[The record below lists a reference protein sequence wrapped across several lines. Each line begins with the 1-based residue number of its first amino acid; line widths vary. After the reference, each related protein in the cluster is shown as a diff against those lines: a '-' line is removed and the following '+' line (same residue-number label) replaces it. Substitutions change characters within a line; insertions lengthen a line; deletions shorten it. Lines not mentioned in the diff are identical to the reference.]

1 MSAVESAMCWMPS
14 PWYASRY
21 SWIWLLRSLGSLI
34 GMRIFP
40 HGLVSAREVSPVFFP
55 WMSK

>member
-21 SWIWLLRSLGSLI
+21 SWICDFWSEGSLI
-34 GMRIFP
+34 GMRILP
-40 HGLVSAREVSPVFFP
+40 QGLVSAREVRPVFLP
-55 WMSK
+55 LMSK